1 MEWSQLGGG
10 GILFVT
16 LESGCSTNMRKADL
30 EKEGVG
36 RRELLEQDFVIKP
49 KAHNAPWVL
58 F

>member
-1 MEWSQLGGG
+1 MEWSQIGGG

-49 KAHNAPWVL
+49 KAHNAP
-58 F
+58 